1 MSETQAQ
8 RPLLVLDLDE
18 TLVHAEEPAKAFSGR
33 SPDFTTSDYV
43 VYKRPHLD
51 EFLARMWKLYDL
63 AVWSAAGTLY
73 VNRVVEVI
81 FEGHRQPVFVF
92 SGVRTTRRFDHD
104 RHEAYYIKD
113 LKKVRKRGFDLRRV
127 LIADDLELNAQR
139 NYGNA
144 VYVREFNGELDD
156 DELLLLADYLEHLS
170 DKPNFRT
177 VEKRYWRSD
186 VQKLRAARQEAL
198 VNATVEATSEDLLPA
213 ASAAPSTPGAPLA
226 EQRRTKRKVS
236 KRPGSTRKPSNSKG
250 SK

>member
-1 MSETQAQ
+1 M
-8 RPLLVLDLDE
+8 
-18 TLVHAEEPAKAFSGR
+18 
-33 SPDFTTSDYV
+33 
-43 VYKRPHLD
+43 
-51 EFLARMWKLYDL
+51 
-63 AVWSAAGTLY
+63 
-73 VNRVVEVI
+73 I

-250 SK
+250 LK